1 MRVHVFEARDLE
13 KKDVTG
19 KSDPYVI
26 LKVGAQE
33 FKTPVIKRDLNPQWD
48 HYCEVTRLSTLKLK
62 KKLKKISVYNP

>member
-1 MRVHVFEARDLE
+1 LRVHVFEARDLE

-48 HYCEVTRLSTLKLK
+48 HYCEV
-62 KKLKKISVYNP
+62 NQPG